1 MKVKK
6 LISKLKKMPQNLE
19 VEVAM
24 HDNAEYESA
33 GWVSAVDHFIKE
45 EYYGDYISPESRRV
59 FDDMRDECVII
70 RC

>member
-1 MKVKK
+1 MKVKQ
-6 LISKLKKMPQNLE
+6 LIKELKKMPQNLE

-24 HDNAEYESA
+24 HDNAEHESA
-33 GWVSAVDHFIKE
+33 GEVFSVDHFVKDDFDRNDM
-45 EYYGDYISPESRRV
+45 GVESRQV